1 MQSKDPYQL
10 LTPEWGLW
18 WVMGKQVQVPH
29 RACRAFRNDIAFAF
43 SFGFLVGFFWPCA
56 KKKIKPRETKR
67 LGNHT
72 SVVKFF

>member
-29 RACRAFRNDIAFAF
+29 RACRPFRNDIAFAF
-43 SFGFLVGFFWPCA
+43 SFGFPSWVFLA
-56 KKKIKPRETKR
+56 LR
-67 LGNHT
+67 
-72 SVVKFF
+72 